1 MPSRSENLTTEL
13 EVAKCGHGVIFPV
26 LGSYS
31 LHFVS
36 IFHIPVR
43 DIGHHMTSHVMP
55 SFNMRVR
62 QGKESQSLP
71 KQR

>member
-1 MPSRSENLTTEL
+1 MWARSENPTTVL
-13 EVAKCGHGVIFPV
+13 EVAECGHGVIFPV
-26 LGSYS
+26 LGSYG

-43 DIGHHMTSHVMP
+43 DIGYHMTSHVMP
-55 SFNMRVR
+55 SINMRVG